1 MFTDVIALCLYG
13 NEYIKNNLDIDS
25 LFTQNS
31 SFSFVNKIVFFHE
44 IVNSF
49 GNKEEVVDFSNIK
62 NFLSDV
68 KKRNGN
74 IVLNFEKNIGFIITC
89 KFNNSEEN
97 WSHRIEHNNFFVDK
111 PFDIFYK
118 KIENVEYEKIDFSI
132 CEKKYEN
139 ILVKVYKFLN
149 TNGFK
154 EQAEKIEEKSINI
167 LKENT
172 KIAYEYTDIV
182 PENKNKKINKLL
194 QSCFNAEFF
203 LGFTSHCDDLY
214 FKNLKEESDLLAN
227 ELTCSLIEIILYC
240 VNNIT

>member
-13 NEYIKNNLDIDS
+13 KEYITNNLDIDS
-25 LFTQNS
+25 LFTQNT

-44 IVNSF
+44 IINSF

-62 NFLSDV
+62 SFLSDV

-74 IVLNFEKNIGFIITC
+74 IVLNFGKNIGFIITC

-97 WSHRIEHNNFFVDK
+97 WSYRIEHNSFFIDK

-118 KIENVEYEKIDFSI
+118 KIENVEYEKIDYSI

-139 ILVKVYKFLN
+139 VLVKVYKFLKK
-149 TNGFK
+149 NGFK
-154 EQAEKIEEKSINI
+154 EQAKKIKEKSIDI
-167 LKENT
+167 LKHNT
-172 KIAYEYTDIV
+172 EITYYYPDII
-182 PENKNKKINKLL
+182 PNNKNIKFKKLL
-194 QSCFNAEFF
+194 QSCFEAELF
-203 LGFTSHCDDLY
+203 LGFNAHCDDLY
-214 FKNLKEESDLLAN
+214 YKNLSEESNSLAT
-227 ELTCSLIEIILYC
+227 ELSDIIIENILYC